1 MIRTLII
8 EDEPAVRKEIE
19 YLVKQE
25 QEFILLGSETNVK
38 DALTLIKATQPQLV
52 LMDIQLTDGTAFDIL
67 DQLNEI
73 NFQII
78 FITAYNHF
86 AIKAIKY
93 GSLDYLL
100 KPLDETE
107 LRTAMQRVASQQ
119 GNSLLQQQQQL
130 MIAGS
135 QKQTGQSDMESRMVL
150 ATQESLQVIQL
161 KDIVY
166 CQSEGGYTWFNL
178 TSGEKILISKPLK
191 YYDDLLPEEWFLR
204 PHQSYLVNIKYVDK
218 YLKVGDL
225 ILKDKT
231 EIPVS
236 SRRREQIVQR
246 IITIR

>member
-38 DALTLIKATQPQLV
+38 DALTLIRATQPQLV

-67 DQLNEI
+67 DQLNEV

-107 LRTAMQRVASQQ
+107 LKTAMQRVANQQ
-119 GNSLLQQQQQL
+119 GNSLMLQQQL

-218 YLKVGDL
+218 YLKAGDL

-246 IITIR
+246 IMMIR

>member
-38 DALTLIKATQPQLV
+38 DALTLIRATQPQLV

-67 DQLNEI
+67 DQLNEV

-107 LRTAMQRVASQQ
+107 LKTAMQRVANQQ
-119 GNSLLQQQQQL
+119 GNSLLLQQQQL

-246 IITIR
+246 IMMIR

>member
-19 YLVKQE
+19 FLVSQE
-25 QEFILLGSETNVK
+25 EELNFLGAAASVK
-38 DALTLIKATQPQLV
+38 DALVLIRATNPELV

-67 DQLNEI
+67 EQLNEI
-73 NFQII
+73 KFKII

-100 KPLDETE
+100 KPLDENE
-107 LRTAMQRVASQQ
+107 LKQAVEKMVLQRTDLA
-119 GNSLLQQQQQL
+119 LQD
-130 MIAGS
+130 
-135 QKQTGQSDMESRMVL
+135 QKLQFIRSNHQPSERTMESRIVL
-150 ATQESLQVIQL
+150 TTQESLQVIQL

-166 CQSEGGYTWFNL
+166 CQSEGGYTWFFLAN
-178 TSGEKILISKPLK
+178 GDKILISKPLK
-191 YYDDLLPEEWFLR
+191 FYDELLPEDCFLR
-204 PHQSYLVNIKYVDK
+204 PHQSYLVNIMYVDK

-236 SRRREQIVQR
+236 TRRKDHIVQR
-246 IITIR
+246 IMTIN

>member
-19 YLVKQE
+19 FLVSQE
-25 QEFILLGSETNVK
+25 EELNFLGAAASVK
-38 DALTLIKATQPQLV
+38 DALILIRTTNPELV

-67 DQLNEI
+67 EQLNEI
-73 NFQII
+73 KFKII

-100 KPLDETE
+100 KPLDENE
-107 LRTAMQRVASQQ
+107 LKQAVEKMVLQRTDLA
-119 GNSLLQQQQQL
+119 LQD
-130 MIAGS
+130 
-135 QKQTGQSDMESRMVL
+135 QKLQFIRSNHQPGERTMESRIVL
-150 ATQESLQVIQL
+150 TTQESLQVIQL

-166 CQSEGGYTWFNL
+166 CQSEGGYTWFFLAN
-178 TSGEKILISKPLK
+178 GEKILISKPLK
-191 YYDDLLPEEWFLR
+191 FYDELLPEDCFLR
-204 PHQSYLVNIKYVDK
+204 PHQSYLVNIMYVDK

-236 SRRREQIVQR
+236 TRRKDHIVQR
-246 IITIR
+246 IMTIK

>member
-19 YLVKQE
+19 FLVNQDKALNFLGAAASVQE
-25 QEFILLGSETNVK
+25 ALVLIRTTN
-38 DALTLIKATQPQLV
+38 PELV
-52 LMDIQLTDGTAFDIL
+52 LMDIQLTDGTAFEL
-67 DQLNEI
+67 LEQLNEI
-73 NFQII
+73 RFKII

-100 KPLDETE
+100 KPLDENE
-107 LRTAMQRVASQQ
+107 LKHAIDKLVLQRSD
-119 GNSLLQQQQQL
+119 LDLQDQKLHILRSNQQL
-130 MIAGS
+130 GER
-135 QKQTGQSDMESRMVL
+135 TLESRIVL
-150 ATQESLQVIQL
+150 TTQESLQVIQL

-166 CQSEGGYTWFNL
+166 CQSEGGYTWFFL
-178 TSGEKILISKPLK
+178 TDGQKILISKPLK
-191 YYDDLLPEEWFLR
+191 FYDELLPEDCFLR
-204 PHQSYLVNIKYVDK
+204 PHQSYLVNMMYVDK

-236 SRRREQIVQR
+236 TRRKDHIIQR
-246 IITIR
+246 IMSIK

>member
-246 IITIR
+246 IMMIR

>member
-19 YLVKQE
+19 FLVSQE
-25 QEFILLGSETNVK
+25 EELNFLGAAASVK
-38 DALTLIKATQPQLV
+38 DALILIRTTNPELV

-67 DQLNEI
+67 GQLNEI
-73 NFQII
+73 KFKII

-100 KPLDETE
+100 KPLDENE
-107 LRTAMQRVASQQ
+107 LKQAVEKMVLQRTDLA
-119 GNSLLQQQQQL
+119 LQD
-130 MIAGS
+130 
-135 QKQTGQSDMESRMVL
+135 QKLQFIRSNHQPGERTMESRIVL
-150 ATQESLQVIQL
+150 TTQESLQVIQL

-166 CQSEGGYTWFNL
+166 CQSEGGYTWFFLAN
-178 TSGEKILISKPLK
+178 GEKILISKPLK
-191 YYDDLLPEEWFLR
+191 FYDELLPEDCFLR
-204 PHQSYLVNIKYVDK
+204 PHQSYLVNIMYVDK

-236 SRRREQIVQR
+236 TRRKDHIVQR
-246 IITIR
+246 IMTIK